1 VQEELQVCVGCP
13 AAAAAAAASIS
24 CEQRA
29 YLLVNLRFSLLLRY
43 TTRQEVDLHQ
53 VLQSCL
59 LQQLWEATG
68 ILQLL
73 RQLLSWT

>member
-1 VQEELQVCVGCP
+1 VQEQLQVCVGCP
-13 AAAAAAAASIS
+13 AAAASIS
-24 CEQRA
+24 CEQRV
-29 YLLVNLRFSLLLRY
+29 YLLVNLRFWLLLRC

-53 VLQSCL
+53 VLHSCL

-73 RQLLSWT
+73 CQLLSST